1 MADQDLPGV
10 LVSDLEGPHGI
21 CEDHA
26 EDLKRHFNLITMQ
39 DFLENKAQLGPQI
52 HISAPH
58 PLQLAEALPWLL
70 SPRGGTLLPCSVQ

>member
-39 DFLENKAQLGPQI
+39 DFLENYLYLLGNS
-52 HISAPH
+52 HITYKDY
-58 PLQLAEALPWLL
+58 L
-70 SPRGGTLLPCSVQ
+70 